1 MAKSLVDYRSALLDR
16 LLTMLW
22 RQWTALG
29 VLGASSSEEEW
40 IVDPEALLIFSLE
53 IARYEPRLFDEILA
67 WLEVNGEWLDNARL
81 RRLLAAQEGHVI
93 RLVGAVLRYLADNGQ
108 GRKWTNLAAFCERR
122 MPPMGGLL
130 EPLFMTPAGQFHPRA
145 EGDGIDPSFRVFG
158 FNRQRL
164 KIQKKAQD
172 VPVNAGANLRVLMR
186 SLFGVGARSE
196 ALLYLMTHGAGGT
209 KEIADATSHFWLS
222 VHQALSALGKSGL
235 VLKKQS
241 GRKVEHWLAR
251 PKWWLFLAGTDHRYA
266 SEPVWLNWSVVFP
279 SISVIWR
286 TFDELSRSE
295 PTEYM
300 RGSRL
305 MDVQT
310 NVETLAREFARAEY
324 HLGDVPSGGLPLD
337 LYQQSLFRFLGAIF
351 DLRVKESAVS
361 VSK

>member
-29 VLGASSSEEEW
+29 VLGASSSEDER

-53 IARYEPRLFDEILA
+53 VARYEPRLFDEVLA

-81 RRLLAAQEGHVI
+81 RRLISAQDGHVI
-93 RLVGAVLRYLADNGQ
+93 RLVGAVLRYLTDHGQ
-108 GRKWTNLAAFCERR
+108 GRKWGNLATFCERNA
-122 MPPMGGLL
+122 PPMGGVL
-130 EPLFMTPAGQFHPRA
+130 EPLFMTPAGLFHPRA
-145 EGDGIDPSFRVFG
+145 EGDAIDRSFSVFG
-158 FNRQRL
+158 FNRPRL
-164 KIQKKAQD
+164 KIQKKAKD
-172 VPVNAGANLRVLMR
+172 VPVNAASNLRILMR

-196 ALLYLMTHGAGGT
+196 ALLYLMTHSAGGT
-209 KEIADATSHFWLS
+209 KEIADATGHFWLS

-251 PKWWLFLAGTDHRYA
+251 PKWWQFLAGTDHRYA
-266 SEPVWLNWSVVFP
+266 SEPIWLNWGVIFP
-279 SISVIWR
+279 SIAVIWR

-295 PTEYM
+295 PSEYM

-310 NVETLAREFARAEY
+310 NVETLAREFARAGY
-324 HLGDVPSGGLPLD
+324 NLGDVPSGGLPLD
-337 LYQQSLFRFLGAIF
+337 LYQQSLFRFLGTIF
-351 DLRVKESAVS
+351 DLRVKESAAS
-361 VSK
+361 ASR